1 MRQEMPGLGKLG
13 KKKSDSDSDDENDA
27 TATPAADK
35 GSEEGKA
42 GGELQRGGPSKS
54 RFGAKKDDS
63 DSDDD
68 GDARKEAQR
77 KRKEEMEKQRALVAK
92 KKEQEEQEE
101 IEKAALGEDDDA
113 AGVGGGDDSP
123 GASGVLKRKDE
134 KEKTRFSGGGS
145 AEINREDEDRTPA
158 GQLLVRTPSKIPWMT
173 IPTRLEKEAEA
184 YMTLA
189 EAKKSEKTMAKVR
202 EEMRKQGLYVARE
215 RVLLPG
221 NVERAIQRV
230 RIRKARAAR
239 SGGENGADGA
249 AAAAE
254 NVLAE
259 TGDPNSF
266 SPEEERFL
274 VPFDP
279 LKERFSRPAMRY
291 DPYMPYLQYA
301 MIVPATNLDSVFGPA
316 EPSKLLD
323 IEIRKLTFTDHPLFC
338 EEDLLAAQLDALG
351 RKYKQR
357 AEMNWVSFYTQKIE
371 DAQAALDIVLKER
384 DLTSG
389 GDASKAGCCLVMRG
403 RRVGTSASRGW
414 SE

>member
-1 MRQEMPGLGKLG
+1 MPRLGKLG
-13 KKKSDSDSDDENDA
+13 KKKDSDSEDEGDNAAAAGGSGNDA
-27 TATPAADK
+27 EDSK
-35 GSEEGKA
+35 G
-42 GGELQRGGPSKS
+42 GGELKRGGPSKS

-68 GDARKEAQR
+68 DDGEARKEAQR
-77 KRKEEMEKQRALVAK
+77 KRKEEIEKQRALVAK
-92 KKEQEEQEE
+92 QKEKTEEEE
-101 IEKAALGEDDDA
+101 IEKAALGEDDDDA
-113 AGVGGGDDSP
+113 AGVGAGADSP
-123 GASGVLKRKDE
+123 GATGVLKRKDE

-158 GQLLVRTPSKIPWMT
+158 GQLLVRTPSIIPWMT
-173 IPTRLEKEAEA
+173 IPTRLEKEAET

-202 EEMRKQGLYVARE
+202 EEMRKQGLYVARD

-221 NVERAIQRV
+221 NVERAIQRL
-230 RIRKARAAR
+230 RIRKARAAK
-239 SGGENGADGA
+239 SGADGEA
-249 AAAAE
+249 AD
-254 NVLAE
+254 VLAE
-259 TGDPNSF
+259 AADPNNF

-291 DPYMPYLQYA
+291 DPYLPYLQYK
-301 MIVPATNLDSVFGPA
+301 MLVPATNLDSVFGPA

-338 EEDLLAAQLDALG
+338 EEDLLAAQLEALG

-371 DAQAALDIVLKER
+371 DAKAALDIVVKER
-384 DLTSG
+384 ELTSG
-389 GDASKAGCCLVMRG
+389 GDAPKPGLPSTHVWDTHE
-403 RRVGTSASRGW
+403 RRCSTK
-414 SE
+414 